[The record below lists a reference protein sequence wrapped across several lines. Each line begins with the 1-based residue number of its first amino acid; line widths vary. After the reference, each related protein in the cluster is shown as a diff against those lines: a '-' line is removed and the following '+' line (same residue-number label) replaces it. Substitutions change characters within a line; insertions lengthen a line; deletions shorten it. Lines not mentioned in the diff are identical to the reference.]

1 MLRPMKEMLRTIEN
15 ECRYTCGLTG
25 VHNIS
30 PEVMDALAAVPRED
44 FVPAN
49 MKPYAYDNSP
59 LPIGDGQTISQPFI
73 VALMTHLL
81 QPEENDVILEIGAGS
96 GYQAAVLAKL
106 AKKIYTVEII
116 APLAEKAKQ
125 RLERLGYTN
134 VEVSHA
140 DGYYGLPGQAPFDG
154 IIVTAAAS
162 HIPPPLKEQL
172 KPGARLVIPVGL
184 PYMPQQLMMIEKDAE
199 GNVFTNSVLAV
210 SFVPLT
216 GDHTKDRNPAWM

>member
-1 MLRPMKEMLRTIEN
+1 MLRPMKEMLLTIEN
-15 ECRYTCGLTG
+15 ECHYTCGLTG
-25 VHNIS
+25 VHKIS
-30 PEVMDALAAVPRED
+30 REVMDALAAVPRED

-81 QPEENDVILEIGAGS
+81 QPEKNDVILEIGAGS

-125 RLERLGYTN
+125 RLKRLGYTN
-134 VEVSHA
+134 VEVSHD
-140 DGYYGLPGQAPFDG
+140 DGYYGLPEHAPFDG

-162 HIPPPLKEQL
+162 HIPPPLKDQL
-172 KPGARLVIPVGL
+172 KPGGRLVIPVGL
-184 PYMPQQLMMIEKDAE
+184 PYMPQQLMMVEKDAE
-199 GNVFTNSVLAV
+199 GSIFTNSVLAV

-216 GDHTKDRNPAWM
+216 GDHTKDRNPAWT